1 MVQIDIS
8 TLFFAAIFTNNILL
22 TNFLGLCPF
31 LSISRE
37 IRSSLGLGVAVIFVM
52 TCTAAINYMVY
63 YHVLLPLNLE
73 HFRYIVFIIIIA
85 SFVQLVE
92 MSVERYFPALYY
104 VLGIFLP
111 LITVNCAILG
121 ASLFLI
127 IREYSFWQ
135 AVAYGAGS
143 GIGWMIAIIAVG
155 AIREKL
161 QKSARLP
168 KGLEGAGITLMITG
182 LIALAFMAFSGMI
195 QIQ

>member
-8 TLFFAAIFTNNILL
+8 TLFFAAIFTKNILL

-63 YHVLLPLNLE
+63 YYVLLPLNLG

-127 IREYSFWQ
+127 IRGYSFWQ